1 MGDFERGTV
10 GHGPEEKAY
19 AVPAYLRHEASR
31 VVPSNVGRLNFPN
44 AAMGPSL
51 TLILTLIIGSG
62 QSDRWSIGQSEVKM

>member
-1 MGDFERGTV
+1 MV

-19 AVPAYLRHEASR
+19 ALCNAAYLRHEASR

-51 TLILTLIIGSG
+51 TLILTLMIGSG